1 MIVALQTKP
10 SPAALDGIKVVAFF
24 AMVIDHI
31 NTAAGFDIT
40 ELQLIG
46 RIAFPLF
53 AFVWGANITRHKISQ
68 KSLNRMWLLAL
79 LCQPSYFFAFQSVG
93 FSLTS
98 LNILFS
104 FAIAGQLL
112 KAVQEPSTGNVIAAT
127 GALLLMPWMETS
139 YELRGLLLL
148 LASAALFKT
157 RSEYGRTI
165 LFVIWIALAIFLNF
179 PSGLIFSL
187 TGGVIATIFLYVLCN
202 QLQHYTRFMPGG
214 FFVFAYSMHLFL
226 IGLFT
231 HTL

>member
-1 MIVALQTKP
+1 MIEALQTKP

-53 AFVWGANITRHKISQ
+53 AFVWGVNINRHKISQ

-79 LCQPSYFFAFQSVG
+79 LCQPSYFFAFKSVG

-104 FAIAGQLL
+104 FAIAGQVL
-112 KAVQEPSTGNVIAAT
+112 KAVLEPSVCNVIAAT
-127 GALLLMPWMETS
+127 GALLLMPWMDTS

-148 LASAALFKT
+148 LASAAVFKFWF
-157 RSEYGRTI
+157 EYGRKI
-165 LFVIWIALAIFLNF
+165 LVALWISLAIFLNL

-187 TGGVIATIFLYVLCN
+187 TGGVMATIVLYVLCN
-202 QLQHYTRFMPGG
+202 QLQHSFTRFMPGG
-214 FFVFAYSMHLFL
+214 FFIIGYSMHLFL
-226 IGLFT
+226 IGIYIN
-231 HTL
+231 